1 LSYSIRKHYPRSF
14 SGNCEVR
21 KPAFVFIRSK
31 AMFQE
36 LMPLLAQ
43 RTLLLMISRV
53 GADEIR
59 INVIPQRLKSTNTD
73 QNDALLTPLSISG
86 TPKELDEAL
95 PAQLVEFVG
104 THLGLSSTG
113 RGIDIRRCFSKSTAR
128 ICGFVRSEPIFAQ
141 QERARCTWHRTGTAT
156 TTVLFAPAR

>member
-1 LSYSIRKHYPRSF
+1 
-14 SGNCEVR
+14 
-21 KPAFVFIRSK
+21 
-31 AMFQE
+31 MFHE
-36 LMPLLAQ
+36 LMLLLAQ

-95 PAQLVEFVG
+95 PAQLLESRRSASRAFYHTQDREG
-104 THLGLSSTG
+104 TNG
-113 RGIDIRRCFSKSTAR
+113 RRGEDCQ
-128 ICGFVRSEPIFAQ
+128 RSGAEKHVWKGGYQP
-141 QERARCTWHRTGTAT
+141 R
-156 TTVLFAPAR
+156 